1 MTFIVLFLSAVWI
14 QPPLPRFLQYQQQNH
29 NIKFRGQLF
38 ILNKLVRIDHMF
50 FFFSLHFILF
60 DIIPFITTLI
70 DISFFL
76 LLLLILFFVFLYF
89 FFLSLNLDQ
98 FTLFYMCINCFFF
111 SGHDQINHFKRLSL
125 ILEWL
130 HFMRTVNL

>member
-1 MTFIVLFLSAVWI
+1 MTFIVLFMSAVWI
-14 QPPLPRFLQYQQQNH
+14 QPPLPRFLQRQQQNH

-50 FFFSLHFILF
+50 FFFLHFILF

-98 FTLFYMCINCFFF
+98 LTLFYMCINCFFF
-111 SGHDQINHFKRLSL
+111 FCGHDQINHFKRLSL